1 MVEVN
6 KEKNMEE
13 VEEIDLDRL
22 EAYQN
27 ARNEIVRFGIKYLE
41 KMEFDEYSSRE
52 EYHEFRWREEL
63 IDEMLSRFS
72 ENAEEEGFD
81 WYDLHYNL
89 PIDRFEKFQANRY
102 KLNDLSIDC
111 QSVARSTYWYTKNED
126 GFFTKLL
133 VRTMLN

>member
-41 KMEFDEYSSRE
+41 KME
-52 EYHEFRWREEL
+52 
-63 IDEMLSRFS
+63 IQ
-72 ENAEEEGFD
+72 
-81 WYDLHYNL
+81 
-89 PIDRFEKFQANRY
+89 I
-102 KLNDLSIDC
+102 KL
-111 QSVARSTYWYTKNED
+111 
-126 GFFTKLL
+126 F
-133 VRTMLN
+133 